1 MSKIIF
7 NYKGISTNI
16 ECKDQEKMKD
26 IFDRF
31 KSKIKIDNDDL
42 VFLYNENIINKE
54 SKFEEIIDEKDKKEN
69 KINVLVNENNKDEI
83 KENNNIII
91 DNKKIKENDIKN
103 ENKKEKEKEKK
114 IIKSNEIICPE
125 CGNFTKIKIDN
136 YNIDLGECE
145 NKHKKNNILFN
156 EFEDTQKIDLSKIIC
171 DVCKERNKA
180 NNEDKFFKCF
190 SCSKN
195 LCSLC
200 KNSHDKTHKIVDYE
214 EKNYICE
221 RHNDTFVKYCT
232 KCEQNIC
239 MECEIEHK
247 NHNLTYFGEL
257 MPNKDKLL
265 KEIAQFRIKIDEF
278 NKNVNDIIK
287 ILNNTMDNIEIY
299 YNLCNDILNN
309 FEIKKKNYYIL
320 QNIKE
325 IFNYIEIIKKDLNKI
340 NNEKNLNNKI
350 KNIINISN
358 AMTQKQNNNII
369 NLENNNQII
378 NNEENHI
385 NIENENNIINEE
397 NDLKNLENDKED
409 IESRKYI
416 NKINHIFMKEP
427 INLKYQLDIVE
438 TNDFFGC
445 NDLFEVYTSYKDN
458 KEYVASKNIN
468 DFNIDIITLIDNKKI
483 LSLEGHKIHIR
494 TLRYFINNKD
504 NNEYLISADDNGL
517 VIVWDIS
524 NEYNIKYQIES
535 NYEINAAK
543 GISIFSCLL
552 VFPENNNDN
561 YIVISTNN
569 ISKDIDKSATK
580 LYSMN
585 DGNFSKNI
593 NNSNNYGIMYLLS
606 WHNKKN
612 NKYYIIQLANAKII
626 INNLLEDELYCEL
639 KHRHEGDLN
648 SGFVFSK
655 DNNDFLCYSSENGRI
670 SIWNLYTKKLINKIK
685 MIKSRLMHIIEWN
698 NKYLIVADFDNKTFK
713 VIDLEKKK
721 NNIYDFHDKEG
732 QHTSYVKSIKKI
744 IHPIYGECLL
754 TAGSDKK
761 IKLWNFN

>member
-103 ENKKEKEKEKK
+103 ENKKEKEKK

-257 MPNKDKLL
+257 MPNKDNLL

>member
-1 MSKIIF
+1 MSKVIF
-7 NYKGISTNI
+7 NYKGISTTI
-16 ECKDQEKMKD
+16 ECKDQEKMED

-31 KSKIKIDNDDL
+31 KSRIKTDNDDL
-42 VFLYNENIINKE
+42 VFLYNGDIINKE
-54 SKFEEIIDEKDKKEN
+54 SKFEEIIDEKDKKEFT
-69 KINVLVNENNKDEI
+69 INVLANDNNKNEI

-91 DNKKIKENDIKN
+91 DNNKIKENDIKK
-103 ENKKEKEKEKK
+103 ENIKEKEKK
-114 IIKSNEIICPE
+114 IIKSKEIICPE
-125 CGNFTKIKIDN
+125 CGDLTKVKIDN
-136 YNIDLGECE
+136 YKIVLGECK

-156 EFEDTQKIDLSKIIC
+156 EFEETQIIYLSKIIC
-171 DVCKERNKA
+171 DVCKEKTKA
-180 NNEDKFFKCF
+180 NNDDKFFKCF
-190 SCSKN
+190 SCSIN

-200 KNSHDKTHKIVDYE
+200 KNSHDKTHKIVDYDE
-214 EKNYICE
+214 RNYICDI
-221 RHNDTFVKYCT
+221 HNDTFVKYCT
-232 KCEQNIC
+232 KCDQNIC
-239 MECEIEHK
+239 MECEFEHK

-257 MPNKDKLL
+257 MPNKDNLL

-299 YNLCNDILNN
+299 YNICNDILNN

-320 QNIKE
+320 QSIKE
-325 IFNYIEIIKKDLNKI
+325 FFNYIEIIKKDINKI
-340 NNEKNLNNKI
+340 NKENNLNNKI
-350 KNIINISN
+350 NNIINISKS
-358 AMTQKQNNNII
+358 MTHKQKNNII
-369 NLENNNQII
+369 NLENDNQII
-378 NNEENHI
+378 NNENNPI
-385 NIENENNIINEE
+385 NLENENNIINEE
-397 NDLKNLENDKED
+397 NDLNNLENDKEE

-416 NKINHIFMKEP
+416 NKINHKFIKEP
-427 INLKYQLDIVE
+427 INLKYQLDIID

-445 NDLFEVYTSYKDN
+445 SDLFEVYTSYKDN
-458 KEYVASKNIN
+458 KEYIASKNIN

-483 LSLEGHKIHIR
+483 LSLKGHETHIR
-494 TLRYFINNKD
+494 TIRYFINNKD

-517 VIVWDIS
+517 VIVWDIT

-535 NYEINAAK
+535 NYEINTKK

-580 LYSMN
+580 IYSLN
-585 DGNFSKNI
+585 DGNFFKSI

-612 NKYYIIQLANAKII
+612 NKYYIIQLGNGKII

-639 KHRHEGDLN
+639 KHKHEGDLN

-655 DNNDFLCYSSENGRI
+655 DNIDFLCYSSEIGRI
-670 SIWNLYTKKLINKIK
+670 CIWNLYTKKLVNKIK
-685 MIKSRLMHIIEWN
+685 MPKCRLMHIIEWN
-698 NKYLIVADFDNKTFK
+698 NKYLIVSDFDNKTFK
-713 VIDLEKKK
+713 VIDLEKKR

-754 TAGSDKK
+754 TSGSDKK
-761 IKLWNFN
+761 IKLWIFN

>member
-103 ENKKEKEKEKK
+103 ENKKEKEKK

-171 DVCKERNKA
+171 DVCKEKNKA

-340 NNEKNLNNKI
+340 NNENNLNNKI

-378 NNEENHI
+378 NNEENPI

>member
-171 DVCKERNKA
+171 DVCKEKNKA

-340 NNEKNLNNKI
+340 

-378 NNEENHI
+378 NNEENPI

-416 NKINHIFMKEP
+416 NKINHKFMKEP

-732 QHTSYVKSIKKI
+732 QHTSFVKSIKKI